1 MLWDVHT
8 MNSAYLKHTVIAFL
22 NNHKSIEL
30 HIVWG
35 DFPSFIFLN
44 LQSEQALLFLSHEV
58 PHICFV
64 TVVCTFSSQCSPGG
78 FRVGVARFPPY
89 HTVMG
94 QGAGWGIVFPAPE
107 GMLSQFR
114 EFQGLSFEKP
124 ETPPSMSSSMRTSQ
138 EALVVKNP
146 PATAGDR
153 RDTGSIPGLG
163 RSCEGGNGN
172 PLQYSCLEN
181 PMDRGAWWA
190 MVHRVT
196 KSQTQLSN

>member
-1 MLWDVHT
+1 

-138 EALVVKNP
+138 
-146 PATAGDR
+146 R
-153 RDTGSIPGLG
+153 R
-163 RSCEGGNGN
+163 
-172 PLQYSCLEN
+172 
-181 PMDRGAWWA
+181 
-190 MVHRVT
+190 
-196 KSQTQLSN
+196 